1 MSASKARLRIAAIS
15 WRHALILLRTPHRL
29 FDVTI
34 WPLVDVILFGSLAV
48 FSQRSGS
55 GDTAFAYILSGIV
68 LWHVIYQAQIAVST
82 GFMEEAWS
90 RNLLNLMV
98 TPLREI
104 EYAIGVAFF
113 GLLKLILGVVLVAV
127 TALGFFTFD
136 VTDLGLSLIPI
147 VTILLLVGWAIA
159 LFVIALVLRFGSGA
173 EALAWGILFV
183 VMPLSGVF
191 YPVPA
196 LPGILQP
203 VAYALPS
210 THAFAAARSVID
222 GHGIPWDEIALAGI
236 ATIALTALATWFLAR
251 MLKLFR
257 ARGYISRYS

>member
-1 MSASKARLRIAAIS
+1 MSASPTRLRIGAIA
-15 WRHALILLRTPHRL
+15 WRHALILRRTPHRL

-34 WPLVDVILFGSLAV
+34 WPLVDVILFGSMAV

-55 GDTAFAYILSGIV
+55 GEAAFSYILTGIV
-68 LWHVIYQAQIAVST
+68 LWHVVYQAQIAVST

-104 EYAIGVAFF
+104 EYAIGVALF
-113 GLLKLILGVVLVAV
+113 GLVKLTLGVGLVAI
-127 TALGFFTFD
+127 TALALFAFD
-136 VTDLGLSLIPI
+136 VTDLGLSLVPI
-147 VTILLLVGWAIA
+147 VAILLLVGWAIA

-191 YPVPA
+191 YPIGA
-196 LPGILQP
+196 LPDVVQP
-203 VAYALPS
+203 IAYALPS
-210 THAFAAARSVID
+210 THAFSAARSVID
-222 GHGIPWDEIALAGI
+222 GRGLPWDQVGI
-236 ATIALTALATWFLAR
+236 AAATTLALTVTATWFLAR
-251 MLKLFR
+251 MLKVFR